1 MPIVGAD
8 APKIWAE
15 PNTLDDL
22 PVEAITQANQSLKG
36 IAPIDKNLKATD
48 FPEYIMPE
56 KQGSD
61 KLTAHRVW
69 APPPAGLC
77 VRELLFFQRVPSLRL
92 CLFPE
97 SMITLWWLCMD
108 G

>member
-61 KLTAHRVW
+61 KLTGHRVW
-69 APPPAGLC
+69 APPPAGVC
-77 VRELLFFQRVPSLRL
+77 FA
-92 CLFPE
+92 
-97 SMITLWWLCMD
+97 
-108 G
+108 